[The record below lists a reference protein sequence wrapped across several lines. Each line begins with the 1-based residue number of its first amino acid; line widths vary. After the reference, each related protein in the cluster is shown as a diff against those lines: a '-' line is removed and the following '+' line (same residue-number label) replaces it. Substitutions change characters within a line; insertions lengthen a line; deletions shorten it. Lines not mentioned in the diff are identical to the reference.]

1 MGSKTN
7 NGFTIIEVM
16 LFLAVTGALA
26 VAILVGAGVSIG
38 QQRYRDSV
46 NSLKSFVQTQYNE
59 VTNVVNDRDKNWTCD
74 ANGNVVSNQTGDGE
88 PRGTSDCVILGRFIT
103 VDETGTKLSSSNV
116 IGYRHPNA
124 TTAGSDIAELRT
136 NYDLT
141 LSPINPETTEISWGA
156 QVVQSKTT
164 TPMPISMLILRS
176 PLSGSVMT
184 FTQDGVQTNVANMI
198 VVANTTGEK
207 NLCVNAEVG
216 SFVGKRLAVQISA
229 YATNQGAV
237 QIPPESASLCD

>member
-59 VTNVVNDRDKNWTCD
+59 VTNVINDRDKNWTCD
-74 ANGNVVSNQTGDGE
+74 ANGNVTANQNGSGE
-88 PRGTSDCVILGRFIT
+88 PRGTSNCVILGRFIT
-103 VDETGTKLSSSNV
+103 VDDTGTKLSSSDV

-124 TTAGSDIAELRT
+124 ATAGSDIAELRT

-156 QVVQSKTT
+156 QVVQPKTT

-198 VVANTTGEK
+198 VVTNTTEEK

-237 QIPPESASLCD
+237 QIPPESVSLCD